1 MTPIGS
7 INPLSTSA
15 LSQVEQ
21 LMGPAEMPQAASAS
35 GTQAGAPTDVFG
47 SLIDGL
53 VGTVNAK
60 QTAAAADASKVML
73 GDSSQLH
80 QSVISM
86 QEASLA
92 FSLMVEVRNKL
103 VDSYQELMRMQV

>member
-1 MTPIGS
+1 MTPIGN

-15 LSQVEQ
+15 LAQVEQ
-21 LMGPAEMPQAASAS
+21 LMGPTEMPPAASS
-35 GTQAGAPTDVFG
+35 PGTQAGAPTDVFG

-53 VGTVNAK
+53 VGAVNAK
-60 QTAAAADASKVML
+60 QTAAATDASKVML

-86 QEASLA
+86 QESSLA
-92 FSLMVEVRNKL
+92 LSLMVEVRNKL

>member
-1 MTPIGS
+1 MTPVGN

-15 LSQVEQ
+15 LAQVEQ
-21 LMGPAEMPQAASAS
+21 MMGSTEVPSAGIAPGS
-35 GTQAGAPTDVFG
+35 QAGAPTDVFG

-60 QTAAAADASKVML
+60 QTAAASDASKVML

-80 QSVISM
+80 TSVISM

>member
-1 MTPIGS
+1 MTPVGN

-15 LSQVEQ
+15 LAQIEQ
-21 LMGPAEMPQAASAS
+21 MMGPTVTPSVTAAP
-35 GTQAGAPTDVFG
+35 GTQAGAPNDVFG

-53 VGTVNAK
+53 VGAVNAK
-60 QTAAAADASKVML
+60 QTAAATDASKVML